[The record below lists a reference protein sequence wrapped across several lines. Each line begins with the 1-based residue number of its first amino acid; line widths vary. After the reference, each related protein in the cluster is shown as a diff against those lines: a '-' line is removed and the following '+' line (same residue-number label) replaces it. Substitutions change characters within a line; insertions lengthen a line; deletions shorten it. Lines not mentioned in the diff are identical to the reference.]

1 MQDID
6 IKSAVGIALSEDL
19 NGQTAD
25 HGDITANLIP
35 VTQNIIADIITRED
49 CVLAGAA
56 WVTETLHSLTKIFSC
71 TGMPKMVNR
80 LRLTSQ

>member
-6 IKSAVGIALSEDL
+6 IKSAVEIALSEDL

-35 VTQNIIADIITRED
+35 VTQSITADIITRED
-49 CVLAGAA
+49 CV
-56 WVTETLHSLTKIFSC
+56 
-71 TGMPKMVNR
+71 
-80 LRLTSQ
+80 